1 MMNTEVVRLV
11 PNTRQIIY
19 FMDEK
24 VEDLICCMDKDVED
38 EILKLLPD
46 VPSGFR
52 TASMTLK
59 IRSSK

>member
-1 MMNTEVVRLV
+1 
-11 PNTRQIIY
+11 
-19 FMDEK
+19 MDEK
-24 VEDLICCMDKDVED
+24 VEDLICCMDKDVEG

-52 TASMTLK
+52 TASMALK